1 MLAARFCEDF
11 AETMARRVLEADA
24 VATLYAVATGPAG
37 SLPRP
42 LRAKVA
48 FRSAYVLERLYFRAP
63 ERFMPHADL
72 FCERDF
78 AAASGMSAR
87 RHFGKIMADLLLRF
101 RPSDGALGRIA
112 EAAAEWAVDP
122 SSPVAVKVWAL
133 DVLDRC
139 RGRVAW
145 VAETWDDLL
154 ETLAREATPGIACR
168 VGRYRKAE
176 RQDIHPVL
184 EEKTVQQ
191 AKGSAVEIN
200 RGSFCFN
207 GL

>member
-1 MLAARFCEDF
+1 MTREELVGMLAARFCEDF

-101 RPSDGALGRIA
+101 RPSDGTLGRIA

-133 DVLDRC
+133 DVLERC
-139 RGRVAW
+139 RSRVAW

-176 RQDIHPVL
+176 WQD
-184 EEKTVQQ
+184 TSC
-191 AKGSAVEIN
+191 A
-200 RGSFCFN
+200 
-207 GL
+207 

>member
-101 RPSDGALGRIA
+101 RPSDGALGR
-112 EAAAEWAVDP
+112 D
-122 SSPVAVKVWAL
+122 
-133 DVLDRC
+133 C
-139 RGRVAW
+139 RGGGRMGGRSLVARGGEGLGTRR
-145 VAETWDDLL
+145 AGPLP
-154 ETLAREATPGIACR
+154 RPGR
-168 VGRYRKAE
+168 LGGGDVGRPAGDPRPGGYTRHRLSRRTLSEGRTAGYILCLKRK
-176 RQDIHPVL
+176 R
-184 EEKTVQQ
+184 
-191 AKGSAVEIN
+191 
-200 RGSFCFN
+200 FN
-207 GL
+207 KQKDPRLR

>member
-78 AAASGMSAR
+78 ACCCASGHRTGRWGGLPR
-87 RHFGKIMADLLLRF
+87 R
-101 RPSDGALGRIA
+101 RPNG
-112 EAAAEWAVDP
+112 P
-122 SSPVAVKVWAL
+122 SIPRRPW
-133 DVLDRC
+133 R
-139 RGRVAW
+139 
-145 VAETWDDLL
+145 
-154 ETLAREATPGIACR
+154 
-168 VGRYRKAE
+168 
-176 RQDIHPVL
+176 
-184 EEKTVQQ
+184 
-191 AKGSAVEIN
+191 
-200 RGSFCFN
+200 
-207 GL
+207 

>member
-1 MLAARFCEDF
+1 MTREELVGMLAARFCEDF
-11 AETMARRVLEADA
+11 AETMVRRVLEADA

-37 SLPRP
+37 CLPRP

-63 ERFMPHADL
+63 ECFMPHADL

-112 EAAAEWAVDP
+112 EAAAEWAVDS

-154 ETLAREATPGIACR
+154 ETLAREAAPGIACR
-168 VGRYRKAE
+168 LRRYGAAGRGCVRTSG
-176 RQDIHPVL
+176 R
-184 EEKTVQQ
+184 
-191 AKGSAVEIN
+191 
-200 RGSFCFN
+200 
-207 GL
+207 